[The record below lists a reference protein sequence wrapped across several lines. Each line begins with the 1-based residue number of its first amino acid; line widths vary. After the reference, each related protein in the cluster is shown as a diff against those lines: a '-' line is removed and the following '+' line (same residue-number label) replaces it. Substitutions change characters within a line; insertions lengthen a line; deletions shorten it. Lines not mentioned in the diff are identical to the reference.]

1 MAFTITAIEERKGAR
16 HMQMPKCLTCQL
28 SFLQIGILSLVSLS
42 LSAQELPSQ
51 KIGGASSF
59 DTNPGL
65 SGNDNAPGHQ
75 RTTSLSVVPE
85 DFASLK
91 LAPGFLLG
99 MQVYDVP
106 ELTADFRVNNNGD
119 VTVPMVGLLHVGGK
133 TVTEVQSEIALRLRT
148 GKIINDPHVTLN
160 IEQYAGQNISV
171 LGEVHNPGHLELLA
185 PRNLSDVLALV
196 GGETQYAG
204 NVIEIRRQ
212 TNGSTTQM
220 QVHYDQSK
228 DDDPLKSFTV
238 IPGDIITVRRAGIV
252 YVFGGVNRPGGYVM
266 QEGGTLNLSQA
277 LALAY
282 GTSMQASVSSIR
294 LLRKK
299 SDGSMQEIPI
309 PYKDITRGKVPPT
322 VLQAEDVVYVPI
334 SKLKTVLTSS
344 LLNST
349 AGAAMIF
356 R

>member
-1 MAFTITAIEERKGAR
+1 MQIPRYVGCKSRPYSLLLICVLGAISLTA
-16 HMQMPKCLTCQL
+16 
-28 SFLQIGILSLVSLS
+28 V
-42 LSAQELPSQ
+42 AQELPGQ
-51 KIGGASSF
+51 RVGGGSTF

-65 SGNDNAPGHQ
+65 SGNDNAAGHQ
-75 RTTSLSVVPE
+75 RITSLTVVPE
-85 DFASLK
+85 DFSTLK

-106 ELTADFRVNNNGD
+106 ELTADLRVDGNGD
-119 VTVPMVGLLHVGGK
+119 ITVPMVGQLHVAGK
-133 TVTEVQSEIALRLRT
+133 TITEAQSEIALRLRT
-148 GKIINDPHVTLN
+148 GKIINDPRVNLN

-185 PRNLSDVLALV
+185 PRNLGDVLALV

-212 TNGSTTQM
+212 VNGASTQL

-228 DDDPLKSFTV
+228 SDDSAKNV
-238 IPGDIITVRRAGIV
+238 MINPGDIITVRRAGIV
-252 YVFGGVNRPGGYVM
+252 YVLGGVNRPGGYVM

-282 GTSMQASVSSIR
+282 GTSMQAATGSIR
-294 LLRKK
+294 LVRKK
-299 SDGSMQEIPI
+299 SDGSVEEIPI
-309 PYKDITRGKVPPT
+309 PYKDITRGKVSPT

-334 SKLKTVLTSS
+334 SKVKTVLTSS
-344 LLNST
+344 LLAST
-349 AGAAMIF
+349 AGAALIF

>member
-1 MAFTITAIEERKGAR
+1 MQKYR
-16 HMQMPKCLTCQL
+16 HLNSKLGRILLFLTCAFILVPL
-28 SFLQIGILSLVSLS
+28 SSE
-42 LSAQELPSQ
+42 AQDMPSQ
-51 KIGGASSF
+51 KIGGSSTF

-65 SGNDNAPGHQ
+65 SGNDSAAGHQ
-75 RTTSLSVVPE
+75 HLSSLAVVPE

-106 ELTADFRVNNNGD
+106 ELTADLRVDSNGD
-119 VTVPMVGLLHVGGK
+119 ITVPMVGLVHVAGK
-133 TVTEVQSEIALRLRT
+133 TITDVQSEIALRLRT
-148 GKIINDPHVTLN
+148 GKIINDPRVNLN
-160 IEQYAGQNISV
+160 IEQYAGQNVSV

-185 PRNLSDVLALV
+185 PRNLADVLALV

-212 TNGSTTQM
+212 VNGAPTQM

-228 DDDPLKSFTV
+228 NDDSLKSIIV
-238 IPGDIITVRRAGIV
+238 NPGDIITVRRAGIV
-252 YVFGGVNRPGGYVM
+252 YVLGGVTRPGGYVM
-266 QEGGTLNLSQA
+266 QEGGTLNLTQA
-277 LALAY
+277 IALAY

-299 SDGSMQEIPI
+299 SDGSVQEIPI
-309 PYKDITRGKVPPT
+309 PYKDITKGKVAPT
-322 VLQAEDVVYVPI
+322 VLQAEDVIYVPI
-334 SKLKTVLTSS
+334 SKVKTVLTSS
-344 LLNST
+344 LLSST

-356 R
+356 H

>member
-1 MAFTITAIEERKGAR
+1 
-16 HMQMPKCLTCQL
+16 MQMPNDL
-28 SFLQIGILSLVSLS
+28 SGKLSLFPLLLICVLCITP
-42 LSAQELPSQ
+42 LAASAQELPGQ
-51 KIGGASSF
+51 RVGGASTF

-65 SGNDNAPGHQ
+65 SGNDNATGHQ
-75 RTTSLSVVPE
+75 RLTSLTVVPE

-91 LAPGFLLG
+91 LGPGFLLG

-106 ELTADFRVNNNGD
+106 ELSADLRVDSNGD
-119 VTVPMVGLLHVGGK
+119 ITVPMVGLVHVAGK
-133 TVTEVQSEIALRLRT
+133 TVTEVQSEIALRLRI
-148 GKIINDPHVTLN
+148 GKIINDPRVNLN

-185 PRNLSDVLALV
+185 PRNLGDVLALV

-212 TNGSTTQM
+212 VNGSPTQL
-220 QVHYDQSK
+220 QAHYDQSK
-228 DDDPLKSFTV
+228 NDDSLKNV
-238 IPGDIITVRRAGIV
+238 MVNPGDIITVRRAGIV
-252 YVFGGVNRPGGYVM
+252 YVLGGVNRPGGYVM

-299 SDGSMQEIPI
+299 PDGSVQEIPI
-309 PYKDITRGKVPPT
+309 PYKDITKGKVAPT
-322 VLQAEDVVYVPI
+322 VLRAEDVVYVPI
-334 SKLKTVLTSS
+334 SKVKTVLTSS
-344 LLNST
+344 LLTST

-356 R
+356 H

>member
-1 MAFTITAIEERKGAR
+1 
-16 HMQMPKCLTCQL
+16 MQMHN
-28 SFLQIGILSLVSLS
+28 ILSRKSRSLPFLLICVLGLMS
-42 LSAQELPSQ
+42 VCVRAQDLPSQ
-51 KIGGASSF
+51 KIGGSSTF

-65 SGNDNAPGHQ
+65 SGNDNASGHQ
-75 RTTSLSVVPE
+75 RQTSLTVVPE

-106 ELTADFRVNNNGD
+106 ELTADLRIDSNGD
-119 VTVPMVGLLHVGGK
+119 ITVPMVGLVHVAGK
-133 TVTEVQSEIALRLRT
+133 TITDVQSEIALRLRT
-148 GKIINDPHVTLN
+148 GKIINDPRVNLN
-160 IEQYAGQNISV
+160 IEQYAGQNVSV

-185 PRNLSDVLALV
+185 PRNLGDVLALV

-212 TNGSTTQM
+212 VNGSATQL
-220 QVHYDQSK
+220 QVHYNQSK
-228 DDDPLKSFTV
+228 NDDSLKNV
-238 IPGDIITVRRAGIV
+238 IVNPGDIITVRRAGIV
-252 YVFGGVNRPGGYVM
+252 YVLGGVNRPGGYVM

-294 LLRKK
+294 LLRKQ
-299 SDGSMQEIPI
+299 SDGSVQEIPI
-309 PYKDITRGKVPPT
+309 PYKDITKGKVAPN
-322 VLQAEDVVYVPI
+322 VLQAEDVIYVPI
-334 SKLKTVLTSS
+334 SKVKTVLTSS
-344 LLNST
+344 LLAST

-356 R
+356 H